1 MEEYGEVLQNINL
14 KDFNTYKIGGK
25 AKYIIKPFNVKKL
38 VELLDY
44 LKNNN
49 IKYFILGKGSNV
61 IMPDEDYEG
70 VIILLEKLNNISI
83 KDNIVEVESGTLL
96 NKLIMATIDNNLCGI
111 ENLYGIPGTVGGA
124 VIQNAGCLGTTF
136 SENLVSVTYLENSE
150 LHILNKDECN
160 FIYRGSIFKKDKN
173 KIIISCVLKL
183 SKGNKDEMMK
193 NIREHLIKRNAS
205 QPLEYPNAGSVF
217 RNPIN
222 NYAGALIE
230 EAKLKGTNING
241 AYVSEKHA
249 NFIVNKGNATSKDIK
264 ELIKK
269 IRNTIKDKYNID
281 LELEQ
286 EIIKF

>member
-1 MEEYGEVLQNINL
+1 MGEYGEVLNNIDL

-49 IKYFILGKGSNV
+49 IKYLILGKGSNV
-61 IMPDEDYEG
+61 IMPDEDYDG

-83 KDNIVEVESGTLL
+83 KDTVVEVESGTLL
-96 NKLIMATIDNNLCGI
+96 NKLIMITVDNNLCGI

-136 SENLVSVTYLENSE
+136 SENLVSVTYLENGV
-150 LHILNKDECN
+150 LHTFNKDECK
-160 FIYRGSIFKKDKN
+160 FIYRGSIFKNDKN

-205 QPLEYPNAGSVF
+205 QPIEYPNAGSVF

-222 NYAGALIE
+222 SYAGALIE
-230 EAKLKGTNING
+230 EAKLKGININD

-269 IRNTIKDKYNID
+269 IRVTIKDKYNID